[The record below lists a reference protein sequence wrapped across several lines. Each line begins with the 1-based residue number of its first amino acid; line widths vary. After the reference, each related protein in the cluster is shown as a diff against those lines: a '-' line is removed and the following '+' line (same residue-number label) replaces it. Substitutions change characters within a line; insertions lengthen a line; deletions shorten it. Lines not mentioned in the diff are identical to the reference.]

1 MHLWTTGTLR
11 RLNPHEV
18 LEVADAETVED
29 AEPEPAFESEED
41 SDCLESDLSL
51 ALDSDLPFESGLSE
65 LLVRLSVR

>member
-1 MHLWTTGTLR
+1 VWTTGTLT

-18 LEVADAETVED
+18 LEVADAEAVED
-29 AEPEPAFESEED
+29 AELEPAFESEED

-51 ALDSDLPFESGLSE
+51 VLDSDLPFEPGLSE